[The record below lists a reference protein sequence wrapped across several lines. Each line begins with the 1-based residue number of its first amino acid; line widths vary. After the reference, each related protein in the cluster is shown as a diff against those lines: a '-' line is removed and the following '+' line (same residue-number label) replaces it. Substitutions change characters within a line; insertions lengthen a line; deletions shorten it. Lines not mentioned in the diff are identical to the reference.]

1 MKLKK
6 VEKGNNM
13 HNSVL
18 VNYYKINDKDYL
30 LINEI
35 DFNDKHYVYLVN
47 ENDPKDILVR
57 SLKGDDLI
65 PLETEQELIEVL
77 KQFVK

>member
-1 MKLKK
+1 MKLEK

-13 HNSVL
+13 DNSVL

-57 SLKGDDLI
+57 SLKGDNLI